1 MISDERIYRHSGRF
15 SHLGLLLTVPICVA
29 VVSVLAVIYG
39 HLMALI
45 PLIVIT
51 ALLPFLFGI
60 AIGGLV
66 GFVGHLGKNRS
77 RWVAALVTLG
87 LVLWGEYLSWGV
99 WVYDIFEES
108 HGAYAHTYSVA
119 KIWGFAKEFAA
130 NGSYTLI
137 TGTEIKGW
145 MLWVSWFLEFITVV
159 GMALLIAVVFSSWG
173 YFCERC
179 GRWTD
184 ESFTMEHLAN
194 TAISEISPKAVR
206 EGDLSGLLGLS
217 WAQAGEKTTLK
228 ITVDH
233 CSICKA
239 FHVFNLLRLGEK
251 KNEEGKTE
259 KTERALIP
267 DLLITPQEF
276 KQIQA
281 MRSGR
286 PKEVRRAEARD
297 A

>member
-1 MISDERIYRHSGRF
+1 MDRDERIYHHSGRV
-15 SHLGLLLTVPICVA
+15 SPLGFVLTVPICVA

-45 PLIVIT
+45 PLVVIT

-60 AIGGLV
+60 AIGALV
-66 GFVGHLGKNRS
+66 GILGHLGKNRS
-77 RWVAALVTLG
+77 PLIAMLVALALA
-87 LVLWGEYLSWGV
+87 LWGEYLSWGV

-108 HGAYAHTYSVA
+108 HGAAAHTYSVA
-119 KIWGFAKEFAA
+119 KLWGFLKEFAA

-137 TGTEIKGW
+137 TGTEIRGW
-145 MLWVSWFLEFITVV
+145 MLWVSWFLELLTVV
-159 GMALLIAVVFSSWG
+159 GMALLLAAMISSRG
-173 YFCERC
+173 YFCEKC

-184 ESFTMEHLAN
+184 QSYAAERLEN

-206 EGDLSGLLGLS
+206 EGDLSGLLRLS
-217 WAQAGEKTTLK
+217 WARAGEKTTLK

-233 CSICKA
+233 CSTCND
-239 FHVFNLLRLGEK
+239 FHVFNLLRVGK
-251 KNEEGKTE
+251 RKNEEGKTE
-259 KTERALIP
+259 ATEKTLIP

-286 PKEVRRAEARD
+286 PKEIRRAEVREA
-297 A
+297 